1 MFGLQVAFVHPEATG
16 GVLAEFVG
24 NELTTTASGSRSPST
39 SRCSPCSSRSR
50 PPTISTA
57 RSQAGQDSTFSFEAD
72 DGRYTILL
80 RRVVYVKRFARES
93 RVGFGAAA

>member
-1 MFGLQVAFVHPEATG
+1 MSEIDRIRIEIAFDQQVLS
-16 GVLAEFVG
+16 VLVPQQTAEDLDRALAG
-24 NELTTTASGSRSPST
+24 
-39 SRCSPCSSRSR
+39 
-50 PPTISTA
+50 
-57 RSQAGQDSTFSFEAD
+57 GQDSTYSFDAD